1 MENTVGKLNQRILS
15 GVFQNKKLATTLE
28 IISLLLLGT
37 LALVLRSYLRAPL
50 NLPGRHGVEF
60 MAIIILGRQF
70 SKFKFASSLSSIAVF
85 GMIFVP
91 FLGVKNPLMA
101 TAYVAPCIMLDFI
114 YNKFKLQNNKIFF
127 LAFFSGLSY
136 MAIPL
141 VRLVFCLF
149 TGVLESTFIRHGFV
163 VPFISHFFFGF
174 AGGLFG
180 AGFFQ
185 LLKRKHKSL
194 S

>member
-1 MENTVGKLNQRILS
+1 MENTNGKLNQRIIS
-15 GVFQNKKLATTLE
+15 GVFQNKKFAAALE
-28 IISLLLLGT
+28 VISLLLLGA

-70 SKFKFASSLSSIAVF
+70 SKFRFASSISAMAVLT
-85 GMIFVP
+85 MIFVP
-91 FLGVKNPLMA
+91 FLGIKNPLMA
-101 TAYVAPCIMLDFI
+101 SAYAAPCIVLDYI
-114 YNKFKLQNNKIFF
+114 YNKFKLKNNKVFF
-127 LAFFSGLSY
+127 LALFAGLSY

-141 VRLVFCLF
+141 LRLVFCLF
-149 TGVLESTFIRHGFV
+149 TGSLESAFIKHGFV
-163 VPFISHFFFGF
+163 VPIISHFFYGF

-185 LLKRKHKSL
+185 LFKLKRKSL
-194 S
+194 E